1 MQAIDVA
8 RARGLLASQENHH
21 KQIKKTTSGLVPGLP
36 WDMGLTAV
44 DVDRQL
50 TIASEEKCSSS
61 WLVVMLGCFVPHVGM
76 YES

>member
-1 MQAIDVA
+1 
-8 RARGLLASQENHH
+8 
-21 KQIKKTTSGLVPGLP
+21 
-36 WDMGLTAV
+36 MGLTAV